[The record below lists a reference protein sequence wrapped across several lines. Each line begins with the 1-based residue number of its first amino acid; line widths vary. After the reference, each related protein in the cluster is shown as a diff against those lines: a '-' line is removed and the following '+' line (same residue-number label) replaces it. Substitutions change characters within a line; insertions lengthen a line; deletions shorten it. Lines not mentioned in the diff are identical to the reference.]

1 MRIEY
6 TGLSEIKGSLIAL
19 EGVQGAT
26 YDELAEILL
35 PDGSRRVN
43 SICEVCGMQG
53 NVPTVGSIMKF
64 QKTGVDSSGRIKGEF
79 RPTGSR
85 IVSEDH
91 KERFYSNG
99 VEIKSSWFDNGGLW

>member
-1 MRIEY
+1 
-6 TGLSEIKGSLIAL
+6 
-19 EGVQGAT
+19 
-26 YDELAEILL
+26 
-35 PDGSRRVN
+35 
-43 SICEVCGMQG
+43 
-53 NVPTVGSIMKF
+53 MKF
-64 QKTGVDSSGRIKGEF
+64 QKTGVDSAGRIKGEF

>member
-35 PDGSRRVN
+35 PDGSRRR
-43 SICEVCGMQG
+43 GR
-53 NVPTVGSIMKF
+53 
-64 QKTGVDSSGRIKGEF
+64 SS
-79 RPTGSR
+79 S
-85 IVSEDH
+85 
-91 KERFYSNG
+91 
-99 VEIKSSWFDNGGLW
+99 